1 MTCVH
6 LVPIFTLTPTAP
18 SFCFPSPSLSIRFET
33 LFCSAQSQTAIEE
46 CRRMSLDLDDR
57 AMMSSAAAVNGV
69 DDDPNGIGDV
79 EEKTLQLKLE
89 GKK

>member
-1 MTCVH
+1 
-6 LVPIFTLTPTAP
+6 
-18 SFCFPSPSLSIRFET
+18 
-33 LFCSAQSQTAIEE
+33 
-46 CRRMSLDLDDR
+46 MSLDLDDR

>member
-1 MTCVH
+1 
-6 LVPIFTLTPTAP
+6 
-18 SFCFPSPSLSIRFET
+18 
-33 LFCSAQSQTAIEE
+33 
-46 CRRMSLDLDDR
+46 MSLDLDDR
-57 AMMSSAAAVNGV
+57 AMMSSVNGV